1 MSTSGHTITHLT
13 PVPPSHAYM
22 MNPLSTNKTQTLGHH
37 IQPQSLDEEIDE
49 AGNGEA
55 GVDIGLGGGR
65 WVQAVFWDLRVRE
78 SHILRSQTLR
88 AKPYPNF
95 NTPGPGRKMS
105 ART

>member
-1 MSTSGHTITHLT
+1 MSTSGHTIAHLT

-65 WVQAVFWDLRVRE
+65 WVQAVFWDLCVRE

-105 ART
+105 AKT